1 MDLHPAAL
9 LLILAGACAP
19 ASEGPAEPEPTA
31 DPLLPPRRAHTT
43 IASLLQGLDL
53 EDAEHPDGI
62 PPRVDLAG
70 PGRAGIGLPKA
81 LPSLILTGASSAR
94 LQVPDG
100 PPQRLLTVDV
110 APTHDSWS
118 GGTASVVLTLDGSEI
133 LNTELSLDPDTPVD
147 ERVWDRHRLPLP
159 PGPGQLTVRVEAP
172 REAQVALGRLTLGFE
187 VQPTPRR
194 RSEAQPGMVLIV
206 IDTLRADRLGCQGY
220 ERPTSPTLDALAERG
235 RRFVHAYS
243 AGPWTLPGTAS
254 ILTGSSPPEHGV
266 GATSAMALAQSLD
279 TIAEVAQR
287 QGVRTA
293 GFALNPLISA
303 GNGFD
308 QGFDRF
314 ETGRWTSAV
323 EAEPV
328 WLDWIGGLG
337 DEQFLLYV
345 HLVEPHFP
353 YTPSLESCEA
363 LGVEPATALDQRD
376 LRPLHQAWYE
386 EGEGSWEEL
395 EALARRQS
403 DLYDAEVLDADR
415 AVQRLLDALEARGVL
430 DETLVCVTS
439 DHGEEFLEHGWA
451 QHDAQLWDESVHV
464 PLMLAGP
471 GVPMEARA
479 FEPIENRHLA
489 GTLLALAGLDATEGS
504 TSRNLEDPDQ
514 RAELRADGAF
524 GIQTDGWWPDP
535 LGRRLTRLGQAHSL
549 RRGAWQ
555 LISCPNSEPPGA
567 PSITRLHH
575 IARDPEQSW
584 DLSSEQPLQV
594 REMQEDIEAWL
605 QEGLKRRPEATPD
618 LAAVQSLLESL
629 GYAGSADEQQR

>member
-1 MDLHPAAL
+1 MRSESSAA
-9 LLILAGACAP
+9 
-19 ASEGPAEPEPTA
+19 S
-31 DPLLPPRRAHTT
+31 LPPTKRAHTT
-43 IASLLQGLDL
+43 IASLLQAVDL
-53 EDAEHPDGI
+53 EGAVHPDGI

-81 LPSLILTGASSAR
+81 LPSLILTGQSSV
-94 LQVPDG
+94 LLPVPDG
-100 PPQRLLTVDV
+100 PPQRLLTLDL

-118 GGTASVVLTLDGSEI
+118 GGSASVTLALGETQLLT
-133 LNTELSLDPDTPVD
+133 TELALDPDTPLD
-147 ERVWDRHRLPLP
+147 ERIWQRHELPLP
-159 PGPGQLTVRVEAP
+159 AGPGELSVRVDAP
-172 REAQVALGRLTLGFE
+172 EEAQVALGRLTLGFE
-187 VQPTPRR
+187 VQPAPRR

-235 RRFVHAYS
+235 RRYVHAYS

-254 ILTGSSPPEHGV
+254 ILTGASPPEHGV
-266 GATSAMALAQSLD
+266 GATSAMALAHSLD

-323 EAEPV
+323 EAEAV

-353 YTPSLESCEA
+353 YTPSPESCEA
-363 LGVEPATALDQRD
+363 LGIEPATALDQRD
-376 LRPLHQAWYE
+376 LRPLLQAWYE
-386 EGEGSWEEL
+386 DGEGSWDEL

-415 AVQRLLDALEARGVL
+415 AVQRLLGALEARGVL

-464 PLMLAGP
+464 PLLLAGP

-489 GTLLALAGLDATEGS
+489 GTLLALAGLEATEGS
-504 TSRNLEDPDQ
+504 TSRNLEDLDQ
-514 RAELRADGAF
+514 MAILRTEGAF

-549 RRGAWQ
+549 RRGPWQ

-575 IARDPEQSW
+575 VARDPEQSW

-605 QEGLKRRPEATPD
+605 QEGLERRPEVTPS
-618 LAAVQSLLESL
+618 LEAVQSLLESL
-629 GYAGSADEQQR
+629 GYSGPTGPPNFTER